1 MSWNVRTALARP
13 GSFALLACVFVGILL
28 VLPSALWAQAATG
41 TLLGNVRDESGA
53 AVPGA
58 TVTATEV
65 RTNIPRTAVSNEAG
79 NYTFTNMP
87 PGVYQVEGELQGF
100 RKFIRE
106 AVDVRVNT
114 TVRVDVPLSVG
125 ALTETVQV
133 SAETP
138 LLQTDRTDTGR
149 IIEGEQIA
157 QMPLGFNRN
166 FQGMLITVP
175 GAGRPF
181 RPHSEFFNSQDS
193 LSTNVNGQSRLSNN
207 VQLEGI
213 DNNHKTG
220 LLTVLIP
227 SAEALETVAV
237 TTSNYDAEFG
247 RAGGAVTNVTL
258 KSGTNEYKGSVFA
271 FGNTDATVARNFFS
285 TLPDPPET
293 TYFQGGFALGG
304 PIIRNKLFFFGD
316 FMRTFD
322 NSGRITRATL
332 PEAPFRAGNFS
343 AAPTIIYDPATGN
356 PDGTGR
362 TPFPNNQIPADR
374 ISPIA
379 QRLLANIPLPNISG
393 VPLGTANFE
402 QPYVRE
408 KRTNQFD
415 VKITTQLTPS
425 DNLSVRYSY
434 QNPTTY
440 DPATFG
446 IFGGIKGFAGFGTNP
461 TYNTAANYT
470 RTWSPTFLQEIRVG
484 MSYYHNEA
492 RAEADGLNTAE
503 EIGIRGVNLNR
514 FSSGIS
520 TIDVGGYNGTLLGY
534 SASLPWDRSE
544 RTWNM
549 ATTATKLWRN
559 HTVKLGGDLR
569 HNRDFLLQVQDNGGP
584 RGIFRYRGA
593 TTAIPGSPAV
603 NGFANSF
610 ASFLLDVPQSVGRD
624 LITDIDPGTRHW
636 AVFTFVH
643 DKWQVRPNV
652 TVDLGLRHEYYTPLV
667 GLTER
672 GGLSNYDASN
682 NTLRVAGYS
691 QVPANL
697 GVESYWLNFNPRTGV
712 SWRLNERNVLRGGY
726 GASSIPWPDNSYAFN
741 FPVKQNNQI
750 NPPNSFVSAGSLAAG
765 LPPPNFA
772 EIPETGI
779 VPAQPFNAQGFFS
792 VPTDLREGKL
802 HSWNVAYQRELP
814 GRFTGEVAYVGNRGQ
829 DIIARIDLNAGY
841 TLGAENLGRPLFAQ
855 FGRTASTTTTLPVKS
870 TYHSMQVK
878 VDRRMTGG
886 LLMTN
891 SYTLGRGYNYF
902 QGDSNGTI
910 ATPADFERSWGR
922 AEFDQLHNFVSSF
935 VYVLPWGPQ
944 GRWLQTGWAG
954 RVLGDWQVTGIFAA
968 SSGTPINFTASAAG
982 LGAPGNTQTPD
993 ATGKPAV
1000 LGGIGSNELWF
1011 DTSVFSAPA
1020 TGTWGN
1026 VQRNALL
1033 TGPGYVNLDASV
1045 VKIVR
1050 IGSRHAELRADIF
1063 NVTNTPHWNNPTGS
1077 LTSNNFGRVTSSFG
1091 ERMVR
1096 FGGRILF

>member
-1 MSWNVRTALARP
+1 MLAVTLIAGIGLMIPSTA
-13 GSFALLACVFVGILL
+13 S
-28 VLPSALWAQAATG
+28 AQAAYG

-58 TVTATEV
+58 TITITEV
-65 RTNIPRTAVSNEAG
+65 RTNIGRTAVSNETG
-79 NYTFTNMP
+79 YYTFTNLP
-87 PGVYQVEGELQGF
+87 PGVYTVEGELQGF
-100 RKFIRE
+100 KKFVRE
-106 AVDVRVNT
+106 GVEVQVNT
-114 TVRVDVPLSVG
+114 TVRVDVSLSVG
-125 ALTETVQV
+125 ALTESVTVAAD
-133 SAETP
+133 SP
-138 LLQTDRTDTGR
+138 ILQTDRTDTGR
-149 IIEGEQIA
+149 IIEGTQIA

-193 LSTNVNGQSRLSNN
+193 LSNNVNGQSRLANN

-258 KSGTNEYKGSVFA
+258 RSGTNEYKGSAFT
-271 FGNTDATVARNFFS
+271 FGNTDATVARNAFS
-285 TLPDPPET
+285 ALSEPPDT
-293 TYFQGGFALGG
+293 TYFQAGFVLGG

-316 FMRTFD
+316 YMRTVD
-322 NSGRITRATL
+322 DSGRITRAIL
-332 PEAPFRAGNFS
+332 PEAPFRDGDFS
-343 AAPTIIYDPATGN
+343 AARTIIYDPATGN

-362 TPFPNNQIPADR
+362 TPFPGNRIPADR

-379 QRLLANIPLPNISG
+379 RRLISNVPLPNIAG
-393 VPLGTANFE
+393 VPLGTTNYE

-446 IFGGIKGFAGFGTNP
+446 IWGGIKGFAGFGTNP
-461 TYNTAANYT
+461 TYNTAGNYT
-470 RTWSPTFLQEIRVG
+470 RTWSPTLLQEIRVG

-492 RAEADGLNTAE
+492 LAEADGLNTSDE
-503 EIGIRGVNLNR
+503 VGIRGVNLNR
-514 FSSGIS
+514 FSSGIT
-520 TIDVGGYNGTLLGY
+520 TIDVGGYNGTLIGY

-544 RTWNM
+544 RTWTA
-549 ATTATKLWRN
+549 ATTVTKLWGN
-559 HTVKLGGDLR
+559 HTVKIGGDLR

-584 RGIFRYRGA
+584 RGIFRFRGA
-593 TTAIPGSPAV
+593 TTATPGDTAAQ

-610 ASFLLDVPQSVGRD
+610 ASFLLDVPQSLGRD
-624 LITDIDPGTRHW
+624 LITDVDPGTRHW
-636 AVFTFVH
+636 AVFSYLH
-643 DKWQVRPNV
+643 DKWQATPNI
-652 TVDLGLRHEYYTPLV
+652 TIDLGLRHEYYTPLV
-667 GLTER
+667 GLTGR
-672 GGLSNYDASN
+672 GGLSNYDPSD
-682 NTLRVAGYS
+682 NTLRVSGYS
-691 QVPANL
+691 QVPENL

-712 SWRLNERNVLRGGY
+712 SWRLNEKTVLRGGY

-750 NPPNSFVSAGSLAAG
+750 NPPNSFAPAGSMAAG
-765 LPPPNFA
+765 LPSPNFA
-772 EIPETGI
+772 EIPDTGI
-779 VPAQPFNAQGFFS
+779 VPGQPFNAQGMFS
-792 VPTDLREGKL
+792 VPTDLREGRL

-814 GRFTGEVAYVGNRGQ
+814 GRFSAEVAYVGNRGQ

-841 TLGAENLGRPLFAQ
+841 TLGADNAGRPLFAQ
-855 FGRTASTTTTLPVKS
+855 FGRSASTTSTIPVKS

-878 VDRRMTGG
+878 VDRRLTNG
-886 LLMTN
+886 LQMTN

-910 ATPADFERSWGR
+910 ATPAEFERSWGR
-922 AEFDQLHNFVSSF
+922 TEFDQLHNFVSSF
-935 VYVLPWGPQ
+935 VYMLPWGPQ
-944 GRWLQTGWAG
+944 GKWLQTGWMG
-954 RVLGDWQVTGIFAA
+954 RVFGDWQVTGIFAA
-968 SSGTPINFTASAAG
+968 SSGTPINFTASGAG
-982 LGAPGNTQTPD
+982 LRAPGNTQRPNVTGTPD
-993 ATGKPAV
+993 V
-1000 LGGIGSNELWF
+1000 LGGIGSGQLWF
-1011 DTSVFSAPA
+1011 DTSVFSAPPA
-1020 TGTWGN
+1020 GTWGN
-1026 VQRNALL
+1026 VERNALL
-1033 TGPGYVNLDASV
+1033 TGPGYTNLDASI
-1045 VKIVR
+1045 VKIIR
-1050 IGSRHAELRADIF
+1050 FGSRHAEFRADFF
-1063 NVTNTPHWNNPTGS
+1063 NLTNSPHWNNPSGDF
-1077 LTSNNFGRVTSSFG
+1077 TSNNFGRVTSSFG
-1091 ERMVR
+1091 ERVVR
-1096 FGGRILF
+1096 FGGRVLF

>member
-1 MSWNVRTALARP
+1 MRCLLRMAPRTWHRP
-13 GSFALLACVFVGILL
+13 AILACVLTAVAIA
-28 VLPSALWAQAATG
+28 VPSNVWAQAATG

-58 TVTATEV
+58 TITITEV
-65 RTNIPRTAVSNEAG
+65 RTNIPRMMVSNETG
-79 NYTFTNMP
+79 HYTFTNLP
-87 PGVYQVEGELQGF
+87 PGIYRVEGELEGF
-100 RKFIRE
+100 RKYVRE
-106 AVDVRVNT
+106 AVTLQVNT
-114 TVRVDVPLSVG
+114 TVRVDVALSVG
-125 ALTETVQV
+125 TLAESVTV

-149 IIEGEQIA
+149 IIDGDQIA

-258 KSGTNEYKGSVFA
+258 KSGTNEYKGSLFA
-271 FGNTDATVARNFFS
+271 FGNTEATVARNHFS
-285 TLPDPPET
+285 TLPPPDT
-293 TYFQGGFALGG
+293 TYLQGGFTLGG
-304 PIIRNKLFFFGD
+304 PILRNRLFFFGNYQ
-316 FMRTFD
+316 RTVD
-322 NSGRITRATL
+322 DSGRITRATL
-332 PEAPFRAGNFS
+332 PEAPFRAGDFS
-343 AAPTIIYDPATGN
+343 SAPTIIYDPATGN

-362 TPFPNNQIPADR
+362 VPFPGNIIPADR

-379 QRLLANIPLPNISG
+379 RNLLNAVPLPNIGG
-393 VPLGTANFE
+393 VPLGTTNYE

-408 KRTNQFD
+408 KRTNQYD
-415 VKITTQLTPS
+415 MKITTQLSPS

-461 TYNTAANYT
+461 TYNSAANYT
-470 RTWSPTFLQEIRVG
+470 RTWSPTLLQEVRVG

-492 RAEADGLNTAE
+492 LAEADGLNTSDE
-503 EIGIRGVNLNR
+503 MGIRGVNLNR
-514 FSSGIS
+514 FSSGIT

-544 RTWNM
+544 RTWNF
-549 ATTATKLWRN
+549 ATTLTKLWGN
-559 HTVKLGGDLR
+559 HTLKLGGDLR
-569 HNRDFLLQVQDNGGP
+569 HNRDYLLQVQDNGGP
-584 RGIFRYRGA
+584 RGVFRFRGA
-593 TTAIPGSPAV
+593 TTAIPGSPSV

-610 ASFLLDVPQSVGRD
+610 ASFLLDVPQSLGRD
-624 LITDIDPGTRHW
+624 LITDIDPGSRHW

-652 TVDLGLRHEYYTPLV
+652 TVDLGLRHEYYAPLV

-672 GGLSNYDASN
+672 GGLSNYDATN
-682 NTLRVAGYS
+682 NTLRVSGYS

-697 GVESYWLNFNPRTGV
+697 GVQSYWLNFNPRTGV
-712 SWRLNERNVLRGGY
+712 SWRLNERSVVRGGY
-726 GASSIPWPDNSYAFN
+726 GSSSIPWPDNSYAFN

-750 NPPNSFVSAGSLAAG
+750 NPPNSFVPAGSMAAG

-779 VPAQPFNAQGFFS
+779 VPATPFNAQGFFS
-792 VPTDLREGKL
+792 VPTDLKEGKL

-814 GRFTGEVAYVGNRGQ
+814 GRFTAEVAYVGNRGQ

-841 TLGAENLGRPLFAQ
+841 VLGAENAGRPLFAQ
-855 FGRTASTTTTLPVKS
+855 FGRTASTTTTTPVKT

-878 VDRRMTGG
+878 VDRRLTGG

-910 ATPADFERSWGR
+910 ATPAEPERSWGR
-922 AEFDQLHNFVSSF
+922 TSFDRLHNYVSSF

-944 GRWLQTGWAG
+944 GRWLQHGWAS

-968 SSGTPINFTASAAG
+968 SSGTPIDFTASNAG
-982 LGAPGNTQTPD
+982 LGAPGNTQRPD
-993 ATGKPAV
+993 ATGKPQV
-1000 LGGIGSNELWF
+1000 LGGIGSNEFWF

-1020 TGTWGN
+1020 AGMWGN
-1026 VQRNALL
+1026 VRRNALL
-1033 TGPGYVNLDASV
+1033 DGPGYVNLDASI
-1045 VKIVR
+1045 VKIIR
-1050 IGSRHAELRADIF
+1050 MGTRHAEVRADVF
-1063 NVTNTPHWNNPTGS
+1063 NLTNRVHFNNPTGS
-1077 LTSNNFGRVTSSFG
+1077 ITSNNFGRITSSFG

-1096 FGGRILF
+1096 FGARVLF